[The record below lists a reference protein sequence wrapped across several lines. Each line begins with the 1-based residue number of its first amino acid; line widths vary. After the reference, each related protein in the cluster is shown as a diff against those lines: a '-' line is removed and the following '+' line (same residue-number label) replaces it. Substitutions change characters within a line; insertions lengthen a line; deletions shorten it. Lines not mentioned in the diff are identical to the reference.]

1 MPSKVDDGGG
11 MIWGLLL
18 HLGYN
23 MWSDREAPDLGADH
37 IVIEDL
43 SRGFVQFSFLG

>member
-1 MPSKVDDGGG
+1 MPSKVDDGGS

-23 MWSDREAPDLGADH
+23 MWSDHEAPDFCTEH
-37 IVIEDL
+37 IVIEYL
-43 SRGFVQFSFLG
+43 SRGFV